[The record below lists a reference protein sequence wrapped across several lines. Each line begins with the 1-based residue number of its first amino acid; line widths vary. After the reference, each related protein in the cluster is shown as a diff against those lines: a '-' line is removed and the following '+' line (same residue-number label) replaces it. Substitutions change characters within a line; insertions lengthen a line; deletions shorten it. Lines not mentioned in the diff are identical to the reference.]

1 MMIPNQS
8 TGIIHTAIYGRGLQ
22 RGYVV
27 PAQLTLVRTPP
38 ISGRA
43 GFGFQAEPVSCKCP
57 CCFVIG
63 GDTLVC
69 C

>member
-8 TGIIHTAIYGRGLQ
+8 TGIIRTAIYGRGLQ
-22 RGYVV
+22 RGDVV
-27 PAQLTLVRTPP
+27 PAQLALVGTPL
-38 ISGRA
+38 ISGGA
-43 GFGFQAEPVSCKCP
+43 GLMATPKSCKCP